1 MGRYI
6 KENLSKEYIMQK
18 FEPDQLVLV
27 RHGDGWPWRLRR
39 YSLFDGTR
47 HETQD
52 GNVWYDECIL
62 PYAGNEYM
70 LGTSNSPTPKWEP
83 KPGELVAVKQ
93 VFDTSWRAR
102 VFVKIDVDKKYQ
114 CFCSQDEN
122 DGYAS
127 WDLCE
132 PIRDH
137 FIIPEE

>member
-70 LGTSNSPTPKWEP
+70 LGTTVSATSAWQPKL
-83 KPGELVAVKQ
+83 GELVAVSDTGEENEWEPCIYNGRSG
-93 VFDTSWRAR
+93 DTSLPYKARKIQGEVCNWR
-102 VFVKIDVDKKYQ
+102 F
-114 CFCSQDEN
+114 
-122 DGYAS
+122 
-127 WDLCE
+127 CE

-137 FIIPEE
+137 FTIPEE